1 MLMFSQMEVF
11 QTVSSLQAVLTNL
24 SGSVGFVP
32 TMGFLHQGHL
42 SLIEKALEENT
53 HLAISIFVNPTQF
66 EDPTDLEKYP
76 RSLEKDLSMI
86 ATIAPKALV
95 FTPAVSEIYRNK
107 LTAGFYS
114 FNGLD
119 KRMEGNSR
127 QGHFQGVAAVVERLF
142 SIVNPDRAYFG
153 EKDYQQLAIIRHIVV
168 QKKLSIAIVGCPIV
182 RDKSGLALS
191 SRNAR
196 LSEHHLKQA
205 SLLFRSLKQARVL
218 YLDKGASTAQHHVNQ
233 LFSQAKEWTLDYFCI
248 CDEITLRQIDNK
260 KTENVRGFIAAQIG
274 EIRLIDNL
282 SFSLI

>member
-1 MLMFSQMEVF
+1 MEVF

-32 TMGFLHQGHL
+32 TMGSLHQGHL
-42 SLIEKALEENT
+42 SLIKKALEENT
-53 HLAISIFVNPTQF
+53 HLTISIFVNPTQF
-66 EDPTDLEKYP
+66 EDPTDFEKYP

-107 LTAGFYS
+107 ITAGFYS

-168 QKKLSIAIVGCPIV
+168 QKKLSLAIVSCPIV

-196 LSEHHLKQA
+196 LSKHHLEQA
-205 SLLFRSLKQARVL
+205 SLLFRSLKQARAL
-218 YLDKGASTAQHHVNQ
+218 YLDKDASTAQHHVNQ
-233 LFSQAKEWTLDYFCI
+233 LFSQAQEWTLDYFCI
-248 CDEITLRQIDNK
+248 CDEITLREIDNK
-260 KTENVRGFIAAQIG
+260 KTENVRGFIAAQVG
-274 EIRLIDNL
+274 ESRLIDNL

>member
-32 TMGFLHQGHL
+32 TMGSLHQGHL

-95 FTPAVSEIYRNK
+95 FTPAVSEIYHNK

-233 LFSQAKEWTLDYFCI
+233 LFSQAQEWTLDYFCI

-260 KTENVRGFIAAQIG
+260 KTENVRGFIAAQVG

>member
-1 MLMFSQMEVF
+1 MFSQMEVF

-32 TMGFLHQGHL
+32 TMGSLHQGHL
-42 SLIEKALEENT
+42 SLIKKALEENT
-53 HLAISIFVNPTQF
+53 HLTISIFVNPTQF
-66 EDPTDLEKYP
+66 EDPTDFEKYP
-76 RSLEKDLSMI
+76 RFLEKDLSMI

-107 LTAGFYS
+107 ITAGFYS

-168 QKKLSIAIVGCPIV
+168 QKKLSLAIVSCPIV

-196 LSEHHLKQA
+196 LSKHHLEQA
-205 SLLFRSLKQARVL
+205 SLLFRSLKQARAL
-218 YLDKGASTAQHHVNQ
+218 YLDKDASTAQHHVNQ
-233 LFSQAKEWTLDYFCI
+233 LFSQAQEWTLDYFCI
-248 CDEITLRQIDNK
+248 CDEITLREIDNK
-260 KTENVRGFIAAQIG
+260 KTENVRGFIAAQVG

>member
-32 TMGFLHQGHL
+32 TMGSLHQGHL

-66 EDPTDLEKYP
+66 DDPTDLEKYP

-107 LTAGFYS
+107 ITAEFYS

-168 QKKLSIAIVGCPIV
+168 QKKC
-182 RDKSGLALS
+182 R
-191 SRNAR
+191 
-196 LSEHHLKQA
+196 
-205 SLLFRSLKQARVL
+205 
-218 YLDKGASTAQHHVNQ
+218 
-233 LFSQAKEWTLDYFCI
+233 
-248 CDEITLRQIDNK
+248 
-260 KTENVRGFIAAQIG
+260 
-274 EIRLIDNL
+274 
-282 SFSLI
+282 

>member
-32 TMGFLHQGHL
+32 TMGSLHQGHL
-42 SLIEKALEENT
+42 SLIKKALEENT

-66 EDPTDLEKYP
+66 DDPTDLEKYP

-107 LTAGFYS
+107 ITAEFYS

-168 QKKLSIAIVGCPIV
+168 QKKMSIAIVGCPIV
-182 RDKSGLALS
+182 RDESGLALS

-196 LSEHHLKQA
+196 LSEHHLEQA

-218 YLDKGASTAQHHVNQ
+218 YLDKDASTAEYHVNQ
-233 LFSQAKEWTLDYFCI
+233 LFSKAQEWTLDYFCI

>member
-32 TMGFLHQGHL
+32 TMGSLHQGHL

-66 EDPTDLEKYP
+66 EDPKDLEKYP

-107 LTAGFYS
+107 ITAEFYS

-233 LFSQAKEWTLDYFCI
+233 LFSQAQEWTLDYFCI

>member
-1 MLMFSQMEVF
+1 MEVF

-32 TMGFLHQGHL
+32 TMGSLHQGHL
-42 SLIEKALEENT
+42 SLIKKALEENT
-53 HLAISIFVNPTQF
+53 HLTISIFVNPTQF
-66 EDPTDLEKYP
+66 EDPTDFEKYP

-107 LTAGFYS
+107 ITAGFYS

-168 QKKLSIAIVGCPIV
+168 QKKLSLAIVSCPIV

-196 LSEHHLKQA
+196 LSRHHLEQA
-205 SLLFRSLKQARVL
+205 SLLFRSLKQARAL
-218 YLDKGASTAQHHVNQ
+218 YLDKDASTAQHHVNQ
-233 LFSQAKEWTLDYFCI
+233 LFSQAQEWTLDYFCI
-248 CDEITLRQIDNK
+248 CDEITLREIDNK
-260 KTENVRGFIAAQIG
+260 KTENVRGFIAAQVG